1 MMKKTTLLTTIALSL
16 AASPA
21 FAHLNPAEHGSL
33 AAGFSHPLSGLDHI
47 LAMVAVGLW
56 AAMLG
61 GRALLEQF
69 QEKCAA
75 VFRPELRK
83 NKKLERFRVSV
94 KNGNALVVPA
104 AFVGVMLLGFVAGL
118 SGMPL
123 PFVEP
128 MILASVVVLGL
139 LVALALRVPAT
150 AGAIIVGFFAF
161 FHGHAHGAEIGA
173 AAFASYAAGFA
184 ISTALLHGAGI
195 LVGLGLG
202 RLGARDK
209 ALVAMRIAGG
219 ATALAGIAL
228 AITG

>member
-21 FAHLNPAEHGSL
+21 FAHLNPAEHGSF
-33 AAGFSHPLSGLDHI
+33 AAGFSHPLSGPDHI

-61 GRALLEQF
+61 GRALF
-69 QEKCAA
+69 
-75 VFRPELRK
+75 
-83 NKKLERFRVSV
+83 
-94 KNGNALVVPA
+94 VVPA
-104 AFVGVMLLGFVAGL
+104 AFVGVMLLGFGAGL

-139 LVALALRVPAT
+139 LVALALRVPAA
-150 AGAIIVGFFAF
+150 AGAVIAGFFAF

-202 RLGARDK
+202 RLSTRDK
-209 ALVAMRIAGG
+209 ALVTMRVAGG